1 MDSIKSLLG
10 ANEKAIRAIER
21 ELLEIKA
28 QLRKRNA
35 DNVLDL
41 LEKRINELQVRGR
54 ELLAQRK
61 LLETRLKKE
70 PAKVIQFR
78 QPGQDKKKKL
88 LREVGRS
95 WVKVG

>member
-1 MDSIKSLLG
+1 
-10 ANEKAIRAIER
+10 
-21 ELLEIKA
+21 
-28 QLRKRNA
+28 
-35 DNVLDL
+35 
-41 LEKRINELQVRGR
+41 LQVRGR